1 MPCHANGL
9 HRGKQVGIGYHQGTI
24 FPNTSAHSLSKGK
37 YGDQLTCE
45 EGCLFHVSTDETESV
60 DQKEAQPEL
69 FSALL
74 KRMHEVGATTKT
86 TGATS
91 RTATAWARRQCLTTG
106 AATQAPCA
114 LRTARAANQGR
125 LLASK

>member
-86 TGATS
+86 TNWSDQPHSTCMGAKAVFDYWSGYSGPVCIENRTS
-91 RTATAWARRQCLTTG
+91 RQPWL
-106 AATQAPCA
+106 
-114 LRTARAANQGR
+114 
-125 LLASK
+125 